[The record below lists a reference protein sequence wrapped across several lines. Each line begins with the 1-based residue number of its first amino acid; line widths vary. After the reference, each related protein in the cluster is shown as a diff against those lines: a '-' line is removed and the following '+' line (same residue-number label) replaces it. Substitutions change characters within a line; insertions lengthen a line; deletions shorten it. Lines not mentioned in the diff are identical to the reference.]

1 MNKKKLFIENFLIYG
16 FGGIISKIIPLIMV
30 PIVTRI
36 MPNSYFYGINDLTNT
51 LISFGSAI
59 GIMGMYDAMYR
70 LFFENTD
77 QNYQKKVWFTAF
89 SFTLFFSFGVSI
101 LIILFR
107 NQLAIILFGDTKY
120 TYLILISALA
130 SFLSASNS
138 IISAPTRMQNKRSIF
153 LVANMVSPLVSY
165 GIAIPL
171 LLRGYYIIALPMAA
185 VISALLL
192 ECSFAFMN
200 RQWFHISRVDIQL
213 LKRLLVLAIPLLPNV
228 LIYWIFNSS
237 DRIMIS
243 NLIGPNEAGVY
254 AVGAKLGHCS
264 QLIYTAFAGGWQ
276 YFAFSTMREKNQV
289 KTNSKIFEILG
300 IISLNATILVC
311 SGVYEIYNIL
321 FPGDY
326 KSGFIIAPYLFLA
339 PLLQMLNQVIDNQF
353 LVVKKT
359 WPSMII
365 LSIGAASNIVL
376 NFLLIPRMGIEGAA
390 IATLAGYFISVVVC
404 AVTLIR
410 MKLFIVSRKFL
421 LCGLL
426 FVIFFCVWRICWSQ
440 RLSYSLIGTGVFVFL
455 ESIVYRTEILN
466 AYARVKSSF

>member
-77 QNYQKKVWFTAF
+77 QNYQKKVCSTAL
-89 SFTLFFSFGVSI
+89 SFTLFSSFVVSI

-276 YFAFSTMREKNQV
+276 
-289 KTNSKIFEILG
+289 
-300 IISLNATILVC
+300 
-311 SGVYEIYNIL
+311 
-321 FPGDY
+321 
-326 KSGFIIAPYLFLA
+326 
-339 PLLQMLNQVIDNQF
+339 
-353 LVVKKT
+353 
-359 WPSMII
+359 
-365 LSIGAASNIVL
+365 
-376 NFLLIPRMGIEGAA
+376 
-390 IATLAGYFISVVVC
+390 
-404 AVTLIR
+404 
-410 MKLFIVSRKFL
+410 
-421 LCGLL
+421 
-426 FVIFFCVWRICWSQ
+426 
-440 RLSYSLIGTGVFVFL
+440 
-455 ESIVYRTEILN
+455 
-466 AYARVKSSF
+466 